1 MKTSERS
8 SPNLST
14 PAAPHEQLWQAALQD
29 WDNPKVHDVL
39 LMQAQS
45 PAQLAALA
53 GKYRQLL
60 EDDQRKIIAEAQLKK
75 IAAAAMARMD
85 VQSAAPRST
94 NRGRTV
100 WLVCLAFL
108 FTLGTVALLR
118 FL

>member
-8 SPNLST
+8 TPPT
-14 PAAPHEQLWQAALQD
+14 PAAPNEQLWLAALHD
-29 WDNPKVHDVL
+29 WDNPKVHEVL
-39 LMQAQS
+39 LMHAQS

-60 EDDQRKIIAEAQLKK
+60 EDDVRKGTAEAQLKK

-85 VQSAAPRST
+85 VQAVAPRSS
-94 NRGRTV
+94 NRGRTF